1 MSLQKTLKALSDPV
15 RRDILEQ
22 LKTKSMT
29 ATQIANQFPIS
40 APAISRHLTVLKEA
54 ELLRVTR
61 KGKYLVYE
69 LNASILEEVL
79 MWLSSFEFKKD
90 KRYESEKDF
99 KEC

>member
-40 APAISRHLTVLKEA
+40 APAISRHLNILKEA
-54 ELLRVTR
+54 QLLRVTR

-69 LNASILEEVL
+69 LNASVLEEVL
-79 MWLSSFEFKKD
+79 MWLSSFELRKD
-90 KRYESEKDF
+90 KRYESEKGF

>member
-40 APAISRHLTVLKEA
+40 APAISRHLNVLKEA
-54 ELLRVTR
+54 QLLRVTR

-69 LNASILEEVL
+69 LNASVLEEVL
-79 MWLSSFEFKKD
+79 MWLSSFELRKD
-90 KRYESEKDF
+90 KRYESEKGF